1 MNRNITQSHLTP
13 PHGGELVNLLLDPEE
28 AAYLKTQ
35 SRDFP
40 SWDLTTRQIC
50 DLELLLSGGFSPLR
64 GFMNRADYE
73 GVCHEMKLTNG
84 VLWPMPITLD
94 VTEAFAKTLKP
105 GSSRIALRDSEGV
118 MLAVLH
124 VEDVWQP
131 DRNGEAKAVFG
142 TTSKAHPGVDYLL
155 NKANARYVGGRLE
168 GLQMPTH
175 YDFRTLR
182 LTPADLRAEF
192 TRLGWRRI
200 VAFQTRN
207 PMHRAHVELTFR
219 AARQVEASLL
229 IHPSVGMTRPG
240 DVDYFTRVRCYQLLV
255 TKYPHGTAKLSLLPL
270 AMRMGGP
277 REAIWHALIRKN
289 HGCSHFVVGRDH
301 AGPGKDVDG
310 KPFYGP
316 YQAQELFRKHQAEIG
331 VEMVPFQMMV
341 YVEERDKYF
350 PENEVPKDTRVLN
363 LSGTELRRRLN
374 EGREIPA
381 WFTYPEVAREL
392 RRSFPPR
399 HKQGFTVFFSG
410 LSGAGKSTIANV
422 LLTKFLEMGGR
433 PVTLLDG
440 DLVRKH
446 LSSELG
452 FSKEHRDINIRR
464 IGYVASEITK
474 NGGIAICAPIAPYDA
489 TRKDVRGMIEPF
501 GGFVLVHL
509 STSVEVCERRDR
521 KGLYAKARA
530 GILKEFTGI
539 SDPYEEPSDAE
550 VRINTAELTPEEAA
564 QEIVLH
570 LEREGFVGIN
580 GGAAVA

>member
-1 MNRNITQSHLTP
+1 MNRNSTQSHLTP
-13 PHGGELVNLLLDPEE
+13 PHGGELVHLLLEPEE

-40 SWDLTTRQIC
+40 SWDLSTRQIR

-73 GVCHEMKLTNG
+73 GVCHEMKLSSG
-84 VLWPMPITLD
+84 LLWPMPIVLD
-94 VTEAFAKTLKP
+94 VTEAFASALKP

-131 DRNGEAKAVFG
+131 DRNAEAGAVFG
-142 TTSKAHPGVDYLL
+142 TTSKAHPGADYLL
-155 NKANARYVGGRLE
+155 NKTNAWYVGGRVE
-168 GLQMPTH
+168 GLQVPTH

-182 LTPADLRAEF
+182 LTPADLRSQF

-255 TKYPHGTAKLSLLPL
+255 SKYPHGTAKLSLLPL

-289 HGCSHFVVGRDH
+289 HGCSHFIVGRDH
-301 AGPGKDVDG
+301 AGPGKDVNG

-350 PENEVPKDTRVLN
+350 PEDEVPKGTRVLN

-509 STSVEVCERRDR
+509 STSVEVCEKRDR

-550 VRINTAELTPEEAA
+550 VRLNTAELSPEEAA
-564 QEIVLH
+564 QEIILH
-570 LEREGFVGIN
+570 LEREGFIGIN
-580 GGAAVA
+580 GGAGI